1 MAAEIKKL
9 EEGMIIDGTY
19 FRYDEIGRLASTKKM
34 SLMSTWFSENH
45 SVVGMASNS
54 YKCSKSREVNPLM
67 VIRDT
72 FSDIIDEECISQA
85 ANSVT
90 TNGYIWCSASSS
102 FMWSFDVKGE
112 PDPYPNF
119 KTSIEHIQ
127 ELLDHSY
134 TLERGAVQHQL
145 FHILY
150 ANIFTTFES
159 YISMAFIHKLFGS
172 SDTIHR
178 FLTKQTEFGIVQP
191 KMTDLLCDEEHIG
204 DLIEDMKS
212 KLKTDLT
219 KASWHD
225 TDKIARRFS
234 QIGIKVPFARTGINK
249 IVDTRNDIVHRNG
262 RTVNGDQ
269 VVVMRGEI
277 ESAINTVSMIADHIH
292 GAPAFQ
298 YEDPREYYLSH
309 EG

>member
-1 MAAEIKKL
+1 MAVEIKKL

-19 FRYDEIGRLASTKKM
+19 FRYDEIGRLASAKKM

-45 SVVGMASNS
+45 SVVSMASNS
-54 YKCSKSREVNPLM
+54 YRYSKSREVNPLI

-72 FSDIIDEECISQA
+72 FADIIDEECISQA

-90 TNGYIWCSASSS
+90 TSGYIWCSASSS

-127 ELLDHSY
+127 EILEHSY

-159 YISMAFIHKLFGS
+159 YISMAFIHKLLGS
-172 SDTIHR
+172 SDTIHH

-225 TDKIARRFS
+225 TDKVARRFS
-234 QIGIKVPFARTGINK
+234 QIGIRVPFTRTGINK

-269 VVVMRGEI
+269 VVVMRGEL

-298 YEDPREYYLSH
+298 YEDPQEYYLSH
-309 EG
+309 E